1 MIKTKL
7 FKYNS
12 KNYLTDVHKDSDFYT
27 YTSFSLRG
35 NSRLPDQE
43 VEKLS
48 TFMVEEFYLLNQLT
62 F

>member
-1 MIKTKL
+1 MLEIDKIISIQFEVNFKTHIHHRSIL
-7 FKYNS
+7 
-12 KNYLTDVHKDSDFYT
+12 L
-27 YTSFSLRG
+27 FSLQG